1 MILASSVSVD
11 EILFTDVVQ
20 GGIPYSFMAAP
31 RIPVKLLL
39 YTM

>member
-20 GGIPYSFMAAP
+20 GGITYSFMATR